1 MEFMERL
8 AAIPALYRWLAI
20 PGLLVLLGLLYWY
33 FLYLPYAEDMADLQE
48 QIETKRQTVTK
59 HRQVAAKL
67 DVLQAQVSELEA
79 RLQGLLRELPE
90 TREIPGLLRQISDLI
105 VRTGLQI
112 ELFKPQPEQR
122 KEFYAEIPIQ
132 VRVKGQYHAVGR
144 FFDDLAHLER
154 IISVDGIQM
163 EATSQETQTQCLATT
178 FRFLDEA
185 EMNEVAA
192 AAKKDGRR

>member
-8 AAIPALYRWLAI
+8 EGIPSLYRWLAI
-20 PGLLVLLGLLYWY
+20 PVFVLLLAVLYWY
-33 FLYLPYAEDMADLQE
+33 FLYQPYSEEMAALQE
-48 QIETKRQTVTK
+48 RITSKRETVEKYQK
-59 HRQVAAKL
+59 IAAQL
-67 DVLQAQVSELEA
+67 ETFRTQVSELEA
-79 RLQGLLRELPE
+79 RLHALLRELPE
-90 TREIPGLLRQISDLI
+90 SREIPGMIRQISDVG

-112 ELFKPQPEQR
+112 NLIKPLPEQR

-154 IISVDGIQM
+154 VISVDGIQI
-163 EATSQETQTQCLATT
+163 EATSQETQCLATT

-185 EMNEVAA
+185 EANEVAA
-192 AAKKDGRR
+192 SAKKAGKK

>member
-8 AAIPALYRWLAI
+8 EGIPSLYRWLAI
-20 PGLLVLLGLLYWY
+20 PVFVLLLAVLYWY
-33 FLYLPYAEDMADLQE
+33 FLYQPYSEEMAALQE
-48 QIETKRQTVTK
+48 RITTKRQTVEK
-59 HRQVAAKL
+59 YQKIAAQL
-67 DVLQAQVSELEA
+67 ETFRTQVSELEA
-79 RLQGLLRELPE
+79 RLHALLRELPE
-90 TREIPGLLRQISDLI
+90 SREIPGMIRQISDLG

-112 ELFKPQPEQR
+112 SLIKPMLEQR

-154 IISVDGIQM
+154 VISVDGIQI
-163 EATSQETQTQCLATT
+163 EATSQETQCLATT

-185 EMNEVAA
+185 EANEVAA
-192 AAKKDGRR
+192 SAKKAGKK

>member
-8 AAIPALYRWLAI
+8 EGIPSLYRWLAI
-20 PGLLVLLGLLYWY
+20 PVFVLLLAVLYWY
-33 FLYLPYAEDMADLQE
+33 FLYQPYSEEMAALQE
-48 QIETKRQTVTK
+48 RITSKRQTVEK
-59 HRQVAAKL
+59 NQKIAAQL
-67 DVLQAQVSELEA
+67 ETFRTQVSELEA
-79 RLQGLLRELPE
+79 RLHALLRELPE
-90 TREIPGLLRQISDLI
+90 SREIPGMIRQISDLG

-112 ELFKPQPEQR
+112 SLIKPMLELR

-154 IISVDGIQM
+154 VISVDGIQI
-163 EATSQETQTQCLATT
+163 EATSQETQCLATT

-185 EMNEVAA
+185 EANEVAA
-192 AAKKDGRR
+192 SAKKAGKK

>member
-8 AAIPALYRWLAI
+8 EGISSFYRWLAI
-20 PGLLVLLGLLYWY
+20 PVFVLLLAVLYWY
-33 FLYLPYAEDMADLQE
+33 FLYQPYSEEMAALQE
-48 QIETKRQTVTK
+48 RITSKQQTVEK
-59 HRQVAAKL
+59 YQKIAAQL
-67 DVLQAQVSELEA
+67 ETFRTQVSELEA
-79 RLQGLLRELPE
+79 RLHALLRELPE
-90 TREIPGLLRQISDLI
+90 SREIPGMIRQISDLG

-112 ELFKPQPEQR
+112 SLIKPMLEQR

-154 IISVDGIQM
+154 VISVDGIQI
-163 EATSQETQTQCLATT
+163 EATSQETQCLATT

-185 EMNEVAA
+185 EANEVAA
-192 AAKKDGRR
+192 SAKKAGKK

>member
-8 AAIPALYRWLAI
+8 EGIPSLYRWLAS
-20 PGLLVLLGLLYWY
+20 PVLVVLLAVLYWY
-33 FLYLPYAEDMADLQE
+33 FLYQPYSEEMAALQE
-48 QIETKRQTVTK
+48 RITSKRQTVEK
-59 HRQVAAKL
+59 NQKIAAQL
-67 DVLQAQVSELEA
+67 ETFRTQVSELEA
-79 RLQGLLRELPE
+79 RLHALLRELPE
-90 TREIPGLLRQISDLI
+90 SREIPGMIRQISDLG

-112 ELFKPQPEQR
+112 SLIKPMLELR

-154 IISVDGIQM
+154 VISVDGIQI
-163 EATSQETQTQCLATT
+163 EATSQETQCLATT

-185 EMNEVAA
+185 EANEVAA
-192 AAKKDGRR
+192 SAKKAGKK

>member
-8 AAIPALYRWLAI
+8 EGIPSLYRWLAI
-20 PGLLVLLGLLYWY
+20 PVFVLLLAVLDWY
-33 FLYLPYAEDMADLQE
+33 FLYQPYSEEMAALQE
-48 QIETKRQTVTK
+48 RITSKRQTVEK
-59 HRQVAAKL
+59 YQKIAAQL
-67 DVLQAQVSELEA
+67 ETFRTQVSELEA
-79 RLQGLLRELPE
+79 RLHALLRELPE
-90 TREIPGLLRQISDLI
+90 SREIPGMIRQISDLG

-112 ELFKPQPEQR
+112 SLIKPMIEQR

-154 IISVDGIQM
+154 VISVDGIQI
-163 EATSQETQTQCLATT
+163 EATSQETQCLATT

-185 EMNEVAA
+185 EANEVAA
-192 AAKKDGRR
+192 SAKKAGKK